1 MFTTREV
8 GLDEHNNLVFQ
19 EKIDLELSNAKRKQL
34 GLGTTDKE
42 ILSIRQAWEQ
52 IANTQLKQ
60 AGLTERIDHCSY
72 KEQGNGKIAQIHET
86 PQVTA
91 MRRKGK
97 ETEISRTNDE
107 RKAYNAQIS
116 QEPQQE
122 EKEQRQSELL
132 TSVQR
137 AAEAARQAAEQERAR
152 EAAEQEKL
160 NEQYQHAYATYS
172 AKKAELGSRGQKA
185 VEFQEKM
192 TYKIISGME
201 AEDQSAAYIAYW
213 NNMADG
219 MNGLEFRNEFILIP
233 DYSTTELMERY
244 EAVSDW
250 TEPRNRHAVQTE
262 VEKDSW
268 YIQQRQKINDN
279 TKWIET
285 LHQHNQRLEYD
296 YRVEKRHRESTFFG
310 IGAMLRKENSEQKRY
325 NEQYKANNRKI
336 HELKAEKE
344 AMNEAYQ
351 NRLRQEVDIEYRHF
365 NKELQNLRQEIAKRP
380 LEEFAAMW
388 AQAKSRM
395 QTVSGLQATDHVLRE
410 AEQEQDKAAKRLV
423 LYFGTQQMKE
433 TDKAA
438 QKQELRAQ
446 QRWERAQSRGRD
458 DDDFGIGM

>member
-8 GLDEHNNLVFQ
+8 WLDEHNNLVFQ
-19 EKIDLELSNAKRKQL
+19 EKIDLELSNTKRKQL

-52 IANTQLKQ
+52 IANT
-60 AGLTERIDHCSY
+60 
-72 KEQGNGKIAQIHET
+72 
-86 PQVTA
+86 
-91 MRRKGK
+91 
-97 ETEISRTNDE
+97 
-107 RKAYNAQIS
+107 
-116 QEPQQE
+116 
-122 EKEQRQSELL
+122 
-132 TSVQR
+132 
-137 AAEAARQAAEQERAR
+137 
-152 EAAEQEKL
+152 
-160 NEQYQHAYATYS
+160 
-172 AKKAELGSRGQKA
+172 
-185 VEFQEKM
+185 
-192 TYKIISGME
+192 
-201 AEDQSAAYIAYW
+201 
-213 NNMADG
+213 
-219 MNGLEFRNEFILIP
+219 
-233 DYSTTELMERY
+233 
-244 EAVSDW
+244 
-250 TEPRNRHAVQTE
+250 
-262 VEKDSW
+262 
-268 YIQQRQKINDN
+268 
-279 TKWIET
+279 KWIET

-296 YRVEKRHRESTFFG
+296 YRVEQRHRESTFFG

-365 NKELQNLRQEIAKRP
+365 NKELQTLRQEIAKRP

-395 QTVSGLQATDHVLRE
+395 QTVSGLQAADHVLRE
-410 AEQEQDKAAKRLV
+410 AEQEQDKAAKRLA

-438 QKQELRAQ
+438 QEQELRAQ